1 MSHLGSQVFKIIM
14 NSRLINNSKKTNTMK
29 KTLITCTVL
38 TVILCS
44 CNTNLVGNP
53 EPDARLKV
61 NITNSASTRAL
72 IEENRLPDGSEVGIT
87 VLETDYTD
95 YDGISAFKNVKYTAS
110 TQGSSQVWSGQS
122 EIILSTTKG
131 TLFAYYPYSES
142 VTDITAVPVQ
152 ATSTH
157 QTDYMYA
164 APVTELNNKNA
175 TANVTMKHALAAVR
189 LSITRGSFSGTGKVT
204 SVGIKGDAVAT
215 SASLN
220 TITGALSAFTGK
232 GTEISP
238 AFEAFTLSGTQEVKD
253 FIVIPTGEE
262 KSLTIRMEI
271 DGYALEAQTPAIDFA
286 EGVISHI
293 SVAVNSH
300 NIGISGVSV
309 TPWTD
314 LDKGSLEIM

>member
-1 MSHLGSQVFKIIM
+1 
-14 NSRLINNSKKTNTMK
+14 MK
-29 KTLITCTVL
+29 KTIITCTAL
-38 TVILCS
+38 TMILCS
-44 CNTNLVGNP
+44 CNTNLIGNS
-53 EPDARLKV
+53 EPDARLRV
-61 NITNSASTRAL
+61 NITSSASTRAL
-72 IEENRLPDGSEVGIT
+72 VEENRLPDGSEVGIT

-95 YDGISAFKNVKYTAS
+95 YDDISAFKNVKFTAS

-131 TLFAYYPYSES
+131 TLFAYYPYSGS

-164 APVTELNNKNA
+164 APVTDLNNKNA
-175 TANVTMKHALAAVR
+175 TADVTMQHALAAVR

-204 SVGIKGDAVAT
+204 SVGVKGDAIAT

-220 TITGALSAFTGK
+220 TITGALADFGGK

-238 AFEAFTLSGTQEVKD
+238 AFEAFTLSGTQVVKD

-271 DGYALEAQTPAIDFA
+271 DGYTLEAQTPAIDFA
-286 EGVISHI
+286 EGVISNI
-293 SVAVNSH
+293 SVAVNSQ
-300 NIGISGVSV
+300 NIGILGVSV

-314 LDKGSLEIM
+314 IDKGSLEIM